1 MTPLFTL
8 LIIGLGLGI
17 GTFASMLG
25 IGGGLLIVPTLTL
38 ILHYPIKHAIAISL
52 IGVSATSLMAASNY
66 LKAGLVDVELGI
78 TLESSTIL
86 GALAG
91 GIVSGHINSQILYLL
106 FSVLVLYTAYVMWVG
121 KKLKEVR
128 AEGYQHYT
136 EGIGA
141 SFFAGLASALLGIGG
156 GVLKVPI
163 MNILMNV
170 PVRIAVATSSFM
182 IGMTAVTGVFPY
194 IERGEA
200 NFLMA
205 APIVIGTLIGAFI
218 GSKLMRKVPTV
229 ILRKIFAIILLLV
242 GIRMFLKG
250 I

>member
-1 MTPLFTL
+1 MTPLFILSITG
-8 LIIGLGLGI
+8 IGLGI
-17 GTFASMLG
+17 GAFASMLG

-38 ILHYPIKHAIAISL
+38 LLHFPIKHAIAVSL

-78 TLESSTIL
+78 TLESSTIF
-86 GALAG
+86 GALLG
-91 GIVSGHINSQILYLL
+91 GIVSGHINSRILYLL
-106 FSVLVLYTAYVMWVG
+106 FSILVLYSAYVMWAG
-121 KKLKEVR
+121 KKVKEVKGK
-128 AEGYQHYT
+128 GYQHYK

-141 SFFAGLASALLGIGG
+141 SFFAGVASALLGIGG

-163 MNILMNV
+163 MNLLMNV

-200 NFLMA
+200 NFLTA
-205 APIVIGTLIGAFI
+205 APIVVGTLIGAYI
-218 GSKLMRKVPTV
+218 GSKLMRRVPTV
-229 ILRKIFAIILLLV
+229 ILRKIFAILLLFV
-242 GIRMFLKG
+242 GLRMFLKG

>member
-1 MTPLFTL
+1 MTPLFIL
-8 LIIGLGLGI
+8 AIIGVGLSI

-25 IGGGLLIVPTLTL
+25 IGGGLLIVPTLSL
-38 ILHYPIKHAIAISL
+38 ILHYPIKYAIAVSL

-66 LKAGLVDVELGI
+66 LKVGLVDVELGI

-86 GALAG
+86 GALVG
-91 GIVSGHINSQILYLL
+91 GIVSGYINSRILFLL
-106 FSVLVLYTAYVMWVG
+106 FSMLVLYSAYVMWVG
-121 KKLKEVR
+121 KKVKEVKSGR
-128 AEGYQHYT
+128 YQHYK

-141 SFFAGLASALLGIGG
+141 SFFAGMASALLGIGG

-163 MNILMNV
+163 MNLLMNV
-170 PVRIAVATSSFM
+170 PVRTAVATSSFM

-218 GSKLMRKVPTV
+218 GSKLMRRVPTV
-229 ILRKIFAIILLLV
+229 ILRKIFAVLLLFV
-242 GIRMFLKG
+242 GLRMFLQG

>member
-1 MTPLFTL
+1 MTAISLFYITL
-8 LIIGLGLGI
+8 AGLMI

-38 ILHYPIKHAIAISL
+38 FLHFPIKHAIGVSL

-66 LKAGLVDVELGI
+66 LRAGLVDVELGI

-86 GALAG
+86 GALVG
-91 GIVSGHINSQILYLL
+91 GIVSGHLSNRLLYLL
-106 FSVLVLYTAYVMWVG
+106 FSILVIYTSVVMWRG
-121 KKLKEVR
+121 KKVKEVENGEYSNYP
-128 AEGYQHYT
+128 A
-136 EGIGA
+136 GIGF
-141 SFFAGLASALLGIGG
+141 SFFAGIASAVLGIGG

-170 PVRIAVATSSFM
+170 PVKVAVATSSFM

-200 NFLMA
+200 DPVVA
-205 APIVIGTLIGAFI
+205 AAIVVGTLLGAYV
-218 GSKLMRKVPTV
+218 GSKIMRKMPTN
-229 ILRKIFAIILLLV
+229 ILRKAFAVLLFVV
-242 GIRMFLKG
+242 GIRMFIKG
-250 I
+250 L